1 MERTATGI
9 GDQVLAAVMR
19 RWEAALCRIDA
30 RDERGALDIANT
42 MDEFC
47 EAAARARDRAA
58 GSGSRGLRCRTC
70 PAFSDPGECLGFV
83 GGLNH
88 AVLNGRWTAA
98 RRLVEDH
105 PRTLAR
111 PAGRCRRPPDS
122 PRT

>member
-1 MERTATGI
+1 MDRTATGI

-19 RWEAALCRIDA
+19 RWEAALRRIDA
-30 RDERGALDIANT
+30 RDERGTLDIANT

-58 GSGSRGLRCRTC
+58 GSGTSGGLRCRTC

-88 AVLNGRWTAA
+88 AVLNGRWTDA

-105 PRTLAR
+105 LRTLAR
-111 PAGRCRRPPDS
+111 AAWR
-122 PRT
+122 